1 MPHDVFISYSNT
13 DKLAADAACATLEAA
28 GVRCWIA
35 PRDVSPGAQWGEAL
49 IEAIDHC
56 AVMVLIFS
64 SNANDLR
71 QVHREVEHAVSQEKT
86 IMPVRIDAAQP
97 ARSLAYFMA
106 GLHWLDAL
114 TPPLDEHLRR
124 LAISVKALLDAA
136 PREPVREGTG
146 SSPDPAPA
154 SAATASNQSGRPA
167 AQPVEGLGQRYEEP
181 AREQEGNTRPQK
193 HLASGRALVLLAAAA
208 AAAVLVLAVVWSGVF
223 RAPAAGSI
231 SAPVHAALYRTLTG
245 HTEQIQWVGYSPDGR
260 ILISAGLDKT
270 IRLWDAASGATLRT
284 INAEGPV
291 MGVAVSPDG
300 RVLASVSQN
309 KTIRLWDVESGGAL
323 RTINTDEPVV
333 AVAFSPDGRSLASG
347 GPNTIKL
354 WDVQS
359 DKLTGTLTRGA
370 GSVLFSPDGRTL
382 ASASDTVEL
391 WDTKSAQLLF
401 SLGGP
406 NRFPSVSCFCAGRAN
421 ARLRRRRRRQAL
433 GCEKWPADT
442 HPDRAYRTGSLRC
455 LFAGRPAA
463 RIRRLGQ
470 YNQAMGHHELSAAR
484 LPDRTLGSDHWHGVF
499 AGWADARL
507 RRRRQYDQAVE
518 HLLLG
523 VRERSH
529 APYCRA
535 APIALQFDAT
545 V

>member
-64 SNANDLR
+64 SNANDSR

-406 NRFPSVSCFCAGRAN
+406 NRF
-421 ARLRRRRRRQAL
+421 
-433 GCEKWPADT
+433 
-442 HPDRAYRTGSLRC
+442 LRC
-455 LFAGRPAA
+455 LAFAPDGRTLASGDEDAVKLWDARSGQLTHTLTGHTERVRCVAYSPDGRLLASGGWDNTIKLWDTTSYQQLASLTGHSA
-463 RIRRLGQ
+463 RIIGMA
-470 YNQAMGHHELSAAR
+470 YS
-484 LPDRTLGSDHWHGVF
+484 PDGRTLASGGVDNTIKL
-499 AGWADARL
+499 WSIS
-507 RRRRQYDQAVE
+507 Y
-518 HLLLG
+518 
-523 VRERSH
+523 
-529 APYCRA
+529 
-535 APIALQFDAT
+535 
-545 V
+545 